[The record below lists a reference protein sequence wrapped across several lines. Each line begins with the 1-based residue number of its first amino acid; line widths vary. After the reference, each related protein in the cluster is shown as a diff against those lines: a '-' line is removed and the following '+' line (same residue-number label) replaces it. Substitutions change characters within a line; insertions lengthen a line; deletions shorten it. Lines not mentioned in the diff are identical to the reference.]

1 MNVYGLVLAAGQGKR
16 MKSKLYKVLHPVCGI
31 PMVGHVIHVL
41 ESVQTVQNIVIV
53 GHGAEAVQANL
64 GDRAAY
70 ALQAEQLGTGHAVQQ
85 AAPLLADK
93 DGITIVICGDTPLIT
108 KSSLD
113 QMIACHRER
122 GASATILS
130 AELSD
135 PTGYGRVIRGEDASV
150 RRIVEHKDCTA
161 DEAAVCEIN
170 TGTYCFDNRK
180 LFEMLPKLTN
190 ENAQGEY
197 YLTDV
202 IGLLQEE
209 GEKVEAYCL
218 PDAAEA
224 TGVNDRVALAEVER
238 VMRQRIVER
247 HMRNGVTVID
257 PAHTYIGPY
266 VEIGADT
273 ILHPGV
279 HITGHTVIGEDCEIG
294 PNCQIEQ
301 CRIAASVHI
310 TQSVLTQAEVE
321 AEATVGPFAYLRPGA
336 QIGPKVKIGDF
347 VEVKNARIGAGSK
360 VSHLS
365 YVGDADIGQDVNIGC
380 GAITV
385 NYDGIAKHRTVID
398 DGAFVGSNVNLIAP
412 VHVGKGAYVVAGST
426 ITQDVEAEDLAIARE
441 RQTNKPGYAAKLKSR
456 IQSRNQ
462 SQNK

>member
-16 MKSKLYKVLHPVCGI
+16 MKSKLYKVLHPVCGV
-31 PMVGHVIHVL
+31 PMVGHVVNLL
-41 ESVQTVQNIVIV
+41 ESMQTAQNIVIV
-53 GHGAEAVQANL
+53 GHGAEAVQAYL
-64 GDRAAY
+64 GDRVSY

-85 AAPLLADK
+85 AASLLADK
-93 DGITIVICGDTPLIT
+93 EGITVVICGDTPLIT
-108 KSSLD
+108 KESLD
-113 QMIACHRER
+113 EMIARHQQR

-130 AELSD
+130 AQLPD
-135 PTGYGRVIRGEDASV
+135 PTGYGRIIRGKDESV
-150 RRIVEHKDCTA
+150 LRIVEQKDCSPE
-161 DEAAVCEIN
+161 EAAICEIN

-190 ENAQGEY
+190 QNAQGEY

-202 IGLLQEE
+202 IGLLQQA

-218 PDAAEA
+218 KDAAEA
-224 TGVNDRVALAEVER
+224 TGVNDRIALAEVER
-238 VMRQRIVER
+238 AMRQRIIEE
-247 HMRNGVTVID
+247 HMRKGVTVID
-257 PAHTYIGPY
+257 PANTYIGPD

-273 ILHPGV
+273 ILYPGV
-279 HITGHTVIGEDCEIG
+279 HLTGQTVIGEDCEIG
-294 PNCQIEQ
+294 PNCQIDQ
-301 CRIAASVHI
+301 SRIEAGVHI
-310 TQSVLTQAEVE
+310 TQSVLKQAEVQTG
-321 AEATVGPFAYLRPGA
+321 ASIGPFAYLRPGA
-336 QIGPKVKIGDF
+336 QIGPQAKIGDF

-365 YVGDADIGQDVNIGC
+365 YVGDADIGQDVNVGC

-385 NYDGIAKHRTVID
+385 NYDGFAKHRTIVE

-426 ITQDVEAEDLAIARE
+426 ITHDVDAGDLAIARE

-462 SQNK
+462 SQN